1 MPEIKF
7 NTKIYKKKA
16 IQEAVSAYSHLA
28 NFTLK
33 ETAGFIKVKIEKID
47 RVNSGIK
54 NIIAD
59 EFANYVLGW
68 NKR

>member
-7 NTKIYKKKA
+7 NTKIYEKEA
-16 IQEAVSAYSHLA
+16 IQGAVSAYSHLA

-33 ETAGFIKVKIEKID
+33 ETTGSIKVKIDKI
-47 RVNSGIK
+47 NPQIK

-59 EFANYVLGW
+59 EFANYVLGM